1 MKTQSQS
8 STKPMQ
14 MDIKIYP
21 HSGDG
26 PITAFASVTLG
37 GCFAIR
43 GVKVMKGKNGVFVSM
58 PSRQVKGAY
67 QDICYPCTKAF
78 KREFDRKILDAY
90 QQVITQGSQEHQQT
104 EENPQP
110 EELVEDGPSMS
121 M

>member
-14 MDIKIYP
+14 MDIKIHPY
-21 HSGDG
+21 SGGG

-43 GVKVMKGKNGVFVSM
+43 GVKVMEGKNGVFVSM
-58 PSRQVKGAY
+58 PSRQVKEGY

-78 KREFDRKILDAY
+78 KREFDKKILDAY

-104 EENPQP
+104 EENQQP
-110 EELVEDGPSMS
+110 EEPAEDGPSMS